1 MHFVASIIVSFAIY
15 FSIEPYLSKY
25 VRDIPNKRSSHL
37 KAVPS
42 AGGLIFIIPFLG
54 FCLWSQNYIYLY
66 LLPLIIISFIDD
78 IFQTSRLIRAVIQ
91 IITLYGIVNY
101 FENFY
106 INSNILNFII
116 FNFLVIVGFCIIN
129 LFNFMDGLDGL
140 LSGCMFLI
148 LLRSINFIRPE
159 LSILIGSLFVFLI
172 LNWSPAKIFMG
183 DTGSTFLGAIYFIII
198 FSSANYSQLL
208 MNLLI
213 GTPLLM
219 DSFSCLFLRLLN
231 KEDIFS
237 PHKKHLYQ
245 RLNQAGISHSNIS
258 LIYIISTLLL
268 VVVSTF
274 GNNYYLFLISCL
286 VITGGI
292 FLNSKYAQ
300 DFN

>member
-1 MHFVASIIVSFAIY
+1 MYLILSIIC
-15 FSIEPYLSKY
+15 SIILFITLKPYLVSYIK
-25 VRDIPNKRSSHL
+25 DTPNERSSHN
-37 KAVPS
+37 KVVPS
-42 AGGLIFIIPFLG
+42 GGGLIFVMPL
-54 FCLWSQNYIYLY
+54 LIYS
-66 LLPLIIISFIDD
+66 IISKNLIFLSLIPLVIIGLLDD
-78 IFQTSRLIRAVIQ
+78 VFKVGRLIRVCFQVSTICL
-91 IITLYGIVNY
+91 II
-101 FENFY
+101 NF
-106 INSNILNFII
+106 SNNLNFFSENIQLI
-116 FNFLVIVGFCIIN
+116 SYLAIVFCGVSLINFM
-129 LFNFMDGLDGL
+129 NFMDGLDGL

-148 LLRSINFIRPE
+148 FSRSFYFIYPQI
-159 LSILIGSLFVFLI
+159 SIIIGSLIVFI
-172 LNWSPAKIFMG
+172 FFNWSPAKIFMG
-183 DTGSTFLGAIYFIII
+183 DIGSTFLGGIYFIILL
-198 FSSANYSQLL
+198 SSSNFSQLL

-274 GNNYYLFLISCL
+274 GNNYYLFFTSFL
-286 VITGGI
+286 VITGGL
-292 FLNSKYAQ
+292 FLNSKYAL

>member
-1 MHFVASIIVSFAIY
+1 MHFVASIIISFVIY
-15 FSIEPYLSKY
+15 FSIEPFLSKY

-78 IFQTSRLIRAVIQ
+78 IFKTSRFIRAVIQ

-106 INSNILNFII
+106 ITSNILNIII
-116 FNFLVIVGFCIIN
+116 FNLIVIVGFCIIN

-148 LLRSINFIRPE
+148 LLRSIDFIRPE
-159 LSILIGSLFVFLI
+159 FSILIGSLLVFLI

-198 FSSANYSQLL
+198 FSSANYSQLF
-208 MNLLI
+208 MHILI
-213 GTPLLM
+213 GTPILF
-219 DSFSCLFLRLLN
+219 DSISCLFLRLLKKQN
-231 KEDIFS
+231 IFL
-237 PHKKHLYQ
+237 PHKLHLYQ
-245 RLNQAGISHSNIS
+245 RLNQAGMSHSKTS
-258 LIYIISTLLL
+258 LLYITATFFLIVISTFENNFLL
-268 VVVSTF
+268 F
-274 GNNYYLFLISCL
+274 CASCL
-286 VITGGI
+286 IIFFGL
-292 FLNSKYAQ
+292 FLNSRYALK
-300 DFN
+300 FN